1 MPTKPLVSLP
11 ALFPDYPLRD
21 DMQNALYL
29 HSPGCLPVLS
39 RHFGASE
46 TTIVIS
52 EAPVGWDTGQRSG
65 ILIPDLLIAFAV
77 DRATLI
83 AQNGYAIND
92 QGKPPDFVLE
102 VASHSTARRDDTSK
116 RDGYAAYGVPEYWR
130 FDPTGG
136 AYHQAAL
143 AGDHLL
149 GDGYRS
155 IAIARHP
162 DGGYRGHSSVLGL
175 DLCWEQGQLRWYDP
189 AKGGY
194 LLTLDEEAESRLLA
208 EQAHDAERNARLLA
222 EQAHDTERNARLLA
236 ERARDA
242 AEAEAQLLREQLER
256 LRAE

>member
-1 MPTKPLVSLP
+1 MPTKPLASLP
-11 ALFPDYPLRD
+11 APSLNTFPDYPLRD

-39 RHFGASE
+39 RHLGAPE

-149 GDGYRS
+149 GGGYRS

-194 LLTLDEEAESRLLA
+194 LLTLDEEAERRLVA
-208 EQAHDAERNARLLA
+208 ERAHDAERNARLV
-222 EQAHDTERNARLLA
+222 A

-242 AEAEAQLLREQLER
+242 AKAEAQLLREQLER